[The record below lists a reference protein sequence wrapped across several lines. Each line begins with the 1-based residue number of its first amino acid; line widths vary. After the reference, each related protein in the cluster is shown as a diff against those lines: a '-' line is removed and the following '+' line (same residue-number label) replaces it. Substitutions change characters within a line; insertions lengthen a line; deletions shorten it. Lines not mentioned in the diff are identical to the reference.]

1 VVAVEA
7 VAVAGVEAVAVAVA
21 VAAAR
26 VEEAAEASAAVRR
39 PASTP
44 AGSRRT
50 RPNRPRRSG
59 PQNLR
64 PGVAWR
70 ARQPPDPEL
79 QQSPRRERRF
89 DLDLS
94 QARHQGSLRGPE
106 GGEGSTRI
114 RRERPRRGGL
124 PSPAPSSSCH
134 SLSRLIR
141 HRLTC
146 PFCRSSERGTFRLS
160 LYEATAITRSSDTR
174 RSRGRRR
181 VSATEQ
187 RRRRIGWVLRMNFG
201 PGRIPAEGPRESP
214 ALDSPPGAC
223 HA

>member
-1 VVAVEA
+1 MEAA
-7 VAVAGVEAVAVAVA
+7 VAVKAAG
-21 VAAAR
+21 
-26 VEEAAEASAAVRR
+26 ASAAGRC

-50 RPNRPRRSG
+50 RPNRPRRPG

-70 ARQPPDPEL
+70 ARQAPDAEV
-79 QQSPRRERRF
+79 QESPRRERCF
-89 DLDLS
+89 GLDLF

-114 RRERPRRGGL
+114 RRERPRRGGQ

-141 HRLTC
+141 HRPTC
-146 PFCRSSERGTFRLS
+146 PFCRSSERGTFRLP
-160 LYEATAITRSSDTR
+160 LHEATAITRSSDTR

-181 VSATEQ
+181 VSAIEQ
-187 RRRRIGWVLRMNFG
+187 RRRRIAWALRMNLG
-201 PGRIPAEGPRESP
+201 PGRIPAGGPRESP
-214 ALDSPPGAC
+214 AEDSRSRAR
-223 HA
+223 HT